1 MKQILLSSILLI
13 SCATLSAQSISIKK
27 VGDITPVAQPT
38 EVLPAYDT
46 TSLRLNL
53 ENIVKNPHYY
63 DGQKILFL
71 PLVENE
77 DGRLFDYYSRFF
89 LENEVAC
96 PEIADTIWIRRR
108 KVVKPGDFKL
118 DIPTTNIYHPQRV
131 TNGKIRLDNEV
142 LEWSGLYT
150 PASEIEGKWFTIIS
164 SEVEKDHQ
172 LGYNITFSLLDDN
185 SQPLLWKL
193 QQVSGTYG
201 YPKVPVIIYAA
212 YNLYSTYP
220 GQTFVALK
228 SMGTR
233 CVILPVGS
241 TDNKFIETQGDIKC
255 EEYSFMDGSTYAES
269 IYTDARHFYQ
279 KYVKYYEP
287 TLLFKDSQGQPFII
301 RASAEKLS
309 FIDSHPN
316 HNDVK
321 GGVWGNS
328 YKSVEISDLMEK
340 SAYEAKVEA
349 ERIARAEESKAIKEE
364 YDKRVADLT
373 KRFGAADAKD
383 ILAGYVKIGWD
394 KERCIE
400 SWGYPD
406 KINKDTGAWGVHEQ
420 WVYRS
425 GSYLY
430 FDNGKLSAIQN

>member
-13 SCATLSAQSISIKK
+13 SCTTLSAQSISIKK

-46 TSLRLNL
+46 TSLSLNL
-53 ENIVKNPHYY
+53 KNIVENPHYY

-71 PLVENE
+71 PIVEGDN
-77 DGRLFDYYSRFF
+77 GRLFDYYSEFF
-89 LENEVAC
+89 VENEVAC
-96 PEIADTIWIRRR
+96 PEIADTVWIRKR
-108 KVVKPGDFKL
+108 KVVKPGDYRL
-118 DIPTTNIYHPQRV
+118 EIPNTNIYHPNKV
-131 TNGKIRLDNEV
+131 SNGKVYRPDV
-142 LEWSGLYT
+142 GVREWSGIYT
-150 PASEIEGKWFTIIS
+150 PASAIEGKWFTITKAIS
-164 SEVEKDHQ
+164 EKDTQ
-172 LGYNITFSLLDDN
+172 MGYNITISLLDEN
-185 SQPLLWKL
+185 SQPLIWKL
-193 QQVSGTYG
+193 QQVAGHYG
-201 YPKVPVIIYAA
+201 ATIMPVIIFAA
-212 YNLYSTYP
+212 YDLYSNYP

-233 CVILPVGS
+233 CVIMPVGS
-241 TDNKFIETQGDIKC
+241 VDKKFIETQGDIIC
-255 EEYSFMDGSTYAES
+255 EDYSFMDGSYYAKGVYIDSYHQE
-269 IYTDARHFYQ
+269 YLR
-279 KYVKYYEP
+279 YYEP
-287 TLLFKDSQGQPFII
+287 TLLFKDSQGVPFII
-301 RASAEKLS
+301 WTSKEKLS
-309 FIDSHPN
+309 FADAHP
-316 HNDVK
+316 HYSDVK
-321 GGVWGNS
+321 GGVWENS
-328 YKSVEISDLMEK
+328 YKRIELTDLMEK

-349 ERIARAEESKAIKEE
+349 ERIARAEESKAKKEE

-400 SWGYPD
+400 AWGYPD